1 LAVSVDNLA
10 NTCGVVLDKL
20 VEGHVARRCWNRR
33 FVHDLVHGM
42 AYACLRHIAMT
53 RVTVVLC
60 VEAMWGQM
68 TETVLAFGKLQAALA
83 HFDPLRSGSA
93 VGAR

>member
-1 LAVSVDNLA
+1 MAVSVDYLA
-10 NTCGVVLDKL
+10 NICGVVLDEL

-33 FVHDLVHGM
+33 FVHDFVHGM
-42 AYACLRHIAMT
+42 ANACLRHLAMT
-53 RVTVVLC
+53 RVTDVLC

-83 HFDPLRSGSA
+83 HFDPLRSGFA
-93 VGAR
+93 VVAR